1 MFTNHVVLEKLGIS
15 WTLAKCFLVVAAAL
29 LGVSAVLFV
38 ILFKHTKASVRRL
51 SKDEATLVTV
61 YGRASDV
68 GLDPNPAALAGYGM
82 VGGAAELKMDIDGLR
97 NAARRRDWTTFW
109 FWPIML
115 TTFIS
120 SIWSAVAAGLV
131 AAGQGQGFLMVLLSA
146 FVGLFLL
153 IVWFMP
159 WAAVYTNI
167 DAGTAGATPG
177 GAVQTRPG
185 QSRPPER

>member
-1 MFTNHVVLEKLGIS
+1 MFTNHVVMEKLGVS
-15 WTLAKCFLVVAAAL
+15 WTLARCFLVVAVAL
-29 LGVSAVLFV
+29 FGVSAVLFA
-38 ILFKHTKASVRRL
+38 ILFKHTKAGVRRL

-61 YGRASDV
+61 YGRGAEV

-115 TTFIS
+115 TTFVS
-120 SIWSAVAAGLV
+120 SIWSALAAGLV
-131 AAGQGQGFLMVLLSA
+131 AAGQGRGFLMVLLSA

-159 WAAVYTNI
+159 WAAIYTNI
-167 DAGTAGATPG
+167 DAGTAGTAG
-177 GAVQTRPG
+177 GPPVQTRPG
-185 QSRPPER
+185 QPRPPER